1 MVRYLLVCTER
12 EALGIKALGIGHW
25 WRIWVIR
32 FIVSPFNVKIYLE
45 ELVPNPNAQ
54 CLTPMP
60 TMLLENNVHSYLHP
74 SPLSLLPSP

>member
-12 EALGIKALGIGHW
+12 EALGSKALGIGGG
-25 WRIWVIR
+25 WVIR